1 MPKANKDE
9 KVFVTVPIA
18 PTEDELTEL
27 AGQLGRTTE
36 ELRRMVDLCDFMA
49 DEFER
54 RETHPSE
61 ALNALV
67 SIAAIAISK
76 APKQLQPDL
85 VQRVFETLWESAGLP
100 RA

>member
-18 PTEDELTEL
+18 PTEEELIKL

-36 ELRRMVDLCDFMA
+36 ELRRMVDLCDFLA

-54 RETHPSE
+54 RETHPSD

-76 APKQLQPDL
+76 APKPLQADL
-85 VQRVFETLWESAGLP
+85 CQRVFETLWESAGLP